1 MCNQWSSHFWYHLGR
16 AQWQIGVQFC
26 SEISVG
32 RFETFLTFTPDRT
45 SFKKLIF
52 PERWTIFDALHQTSL
67 FFYLTVAGGV
77 VQIRDWTQET
87 PVPRGRKGDLAR
99 KQRRSQ
105 ALWKT
110 SLCWFNLHHPDGCP
124 VSVEKCP
131 FAHSEDE
138 LKERPTAEYLSSL

>member
-1 MCNQWSSHFWYHLGR
+1 MVKSFLVSFR
-16 AQWQIGVQFC
+16 ACPMANWCSMFLRNFC
-26 SEISVG
+26 RQVCEFS
-32 RFETFLTFTPDRT
+32 TFTPDRK
-45 SFKKLIF
+45 SFKKVFFL
-52 PERWTIFDALHQTSL
+52 PARWTIFDALHQTSL
-67 FFYLTVAGGV
+67 FFYLTVVGGV
-77 VQIRDWTQET
+77 VQMRDWTQET
-87 PVPRGRKGDLAR
+87 SVPRGRKGDLAR

-110 SLCWFNLHHPDGCP
+110 SVCWFNLHHPDGCP